1 MIWIFKILLQV
12 VQYIL
17 RDLFEILL
25 ICVLQLG
32 IMVSFPDML
41 FNFGTKQYLFKH
53 LIIFYQFEERLEW
66 LAVIVDLIIVTQ
78 LQNSSFYPVQ
88 QRIFRLKKVILAE
101 LTSIDYSP
109 LIWIEVYRLFFRE
122 NCKLY

>member
-25 ICVLQLG
+25 IGVLQLG
-32 IMVSFPDML
+32 IMVSFPEML
-41 FNFGTKQYLFKH
+41 INFGTKQYLFKH

-78 LQNSSFYPVQ
+78 LQNSSFHPVQ
-88 QRIFRLKKVILAE
+88 
-101 LTSIDYSP
+101 
-109 LIWIEVYRLFFRE
+109 
-122 NCKLY
+122 